1 MIKSVKSKRIWAF
14 FIDYL
19 LVSLFLTMVYQIRIL
34 NPNYEK
40 YNETYEKYTELISDL
55 DSNEY
60 LSFIESKD
68 YKLINYDLSKYSI
81 SLVCINLIVYILYF
95 GGFQFWNKG
104 QTIGKKIMKIKLV
117 SKKDNLKLWQCLLR
131 TVILYSILF
140 EVIKVIV
147 ITFVSVNKFYFINN
161 ILSVASSFLFYT
173 IVLCILFRKDGRG
186 LHDIL
191 CDTDVVLI

>member
-81 SLVCINLIVYILYF
+81 SLICINLIVYILYF

-140 EVIKVIV
+140 EVIKVII

>member
-40 YNETYEKYTELISDL
+40 YNETYEKYTELLSDL
-55 DSNEY
+55 DSNES
-60 LSFIESKD
+60 LSFIVSKD

>member
-140 EVIKVIV
+140 EVIKVII
-147 ITFVSVNKFYFINN
+147 ITFVSVNKFYFINY

>member
-68 YKLINYDLSKYSI
+68 YKLINYDLSRYSI

-173 IVLCILFRKDGRG
+173 VVLCILFRKDGRG

>member
-140 EVIKVIV
+140 EVIKVVV

>member
-95 GGFQFWNKG
+95 GGFQFWSKG

-140 EVIKVIV
+140 EVIKVII

>member
-68 YKLINYDLSKYSI
+68 YKLINYDLSKYSV

>member
-131 TVILYSILF
+131 TVILYGILF

-173 IVLCILFRKDGRG
+173 VVLCILFRKDGRG

>member
-68 YKLINYDLSKYSI
+68 YKLINYDFLMFF
-81 SLVCINLIVYILYF
+81 NYF
-95 GGFQFWNKG
+95 
-104 QTIGKKIMKIKLV
+104 
-117 SKKDNLKLWQCLLR
+117 CCYY
-131 TVILYSILF
+131 VI
-140 EVIKVIV
+140 
-147 ITFVSVNKFYFINN
+147 N
-161 ILSVASSFLFYT
+161 ILNNKP
-173 IVLCILFRKDGRG
+173 II
-186 LHDIL
+186 
-191 CDTDVVLI
+191 

>member
-40 YNETYEKYTELISDL
+40 YNETYEKYIELISDL

-131 TVILYSILF
+131 TVILYGILF

-173 IVLCILFRKDGRG
+173 VVLCILFRKDGRG

>member
-81 SLVCINLIVYILYF
+81 SLICINLIVYILYF

-147 ITFVSVNKFYFINN
+147 ITFVSVNKLYFINN

>member
-95 GGFQFWNKG
+95 GAFQFWNKG

>member
-55 DSNEY
+55 GSNEY

-131 TVILYSILF
+131 TVILYGILF

-173 IVLCILFRKDGRG
+173 VVLCILFRKDGRG

>member
-40 YNETYEKYTELISDL
+40 YNEVYEEYVDIVNDL
-55 DSNEY
+55 DTNEY
-60 LSFIESKD
+60 LTFIESNN
-68 YKLINYDLSKYSI
+68 YKLVNYNLSKYSI
-81 SLVCINLIVYILYF
+81 SLICINLIVYILYF
-95 GGFQFWNKG
+95 GVFQFWNKG
-104 QTIGKKIMKIKLV
+104 QTLGKKIMKIKLV

-131 TVILYSILF
+131 TVILYGVLF
-140 EVIKVIV
+140 ELIRVFAII
-147 ITFVSVNKFYFINN
+147 FVSVDSYYVINN
-161 ILSVASSFLFYT
+161 VLSIANSFLFYA

>member
-173 IVLCILFRKDGRG
+173 VVLCILFRKDGRG
-186 LHDIL
+186 LHDFL

>member
-131 TVILYSILF
+131 TVILYGVLF
-140 EVIKVIV
+140 ELIRVFAIIL
-147 ITFVSVNKFYFINN
+147 VSVDSYYVINN
-161 ILSVASSFLFYT
+161 VLSIANSFLFYA

>member
-81 SLVCINLIVYILYF
+81 SLVCISLIVYILYF

>member
-147 ITFVSVNKFYFINN
+147 ITFVSVNKLYFINN

>member
-34 NPNYEK
+34 YPNYEK

>member
-140 EVIKVIV
+140 EVIKVII

>member
-173 IVLCILFRKDGRG
+173 VVLCILFRKDGRG

-191 CDTDVVLI
+191 CDTDVVLM

>member
-1 MIKSVKSKRIWAF
+1 MIKNVKSKRIWAF

>member
-60 LSFIESKD
+60 SSFIESKD

-95 GGFQFWNKG
+95 GAFQFWNKG

-147 ITFVSVNKFYFINN
+147 ITFVSVNKFYFVNN

>member
-1 MIKSVKSKRIWAF
+1 
-14 FIDYL
+14 
-19 LVSLFLTMVYQIRIL
+19 
-34 NPNYEK
+34 
-40 YNETYEKYTELISDL
+40 
-55 DSNEY
+55 
-60 LSFIESKD
+60 
-68 YKLINYDLSKYSI
+68 
-81 SLVCINLIVYILYF
+81 
-95 GGFQFWNKG
+95 
-104 QTIGKKIMKIKLV
+104 MKIKLV

>member
-131 TVILYSILF
+131 TVILYGILF

-161 ILSVASSFLFYT
+161 ILSVAISFLFYT
-173 IVLCILFRKDGRG
+173 VVLCILFRKDGRG

>member
-68 YKLINYDLSKYSI
+68 YKLINYDLSKYGI

-173 IVLCILFRKDGRG
+173 VVLCILFRKDGRG

>member
-95 GGFQFWNKG
+95 GGFQFWSKG

>member
-173 IVLCILFRKDGRG
+173 VVLCILFRKDGRG

>member
-1 MIKSVKSKRIWAF
+1 MIKIVKSKRIWAF